1 MNRDLH
7 DYRDS
12 YEKGE
17 LLLEETALDA
27 ITQFAQWFKK
37 AEAEVGIKE
46 PNAMT
51 LNTLGV
57 DGFPKGRIVLLK
69 AFSKEGFIFYTNY
82 DSEKGMSI
90 KNHPRVGLSFFWPAL
105 ERQVIIK
112 GAATK
117 ISAEASDRY
126 FASRPK
132 DSQIGALV
140 SNQSCETTREA
151 LEKRKESLMEAYKNK
166 EIKRPSHWGGYI
178 VKPEVIEF
186 WQGRPSRLHDRI
198 VYTLGAGTW
207 VKKRLAP

>member
-17 LLLEETALDA
+17 LLLEETAADA

-51 LNTLGV
+51 LNTLGL

-90 KNHPRVGLSFFWPAL
+90 ENHPRVGLSFFWPAL

-112 GAATK
+112 GTATK

-140 SNQSCETTREA
+140 SNQSRETTREA
-151 LEKRKESLMEAYKNK
+151 LEKRKESLMEAYKSK

-198 VYTLGAGTW
+198 VYTLGAETW